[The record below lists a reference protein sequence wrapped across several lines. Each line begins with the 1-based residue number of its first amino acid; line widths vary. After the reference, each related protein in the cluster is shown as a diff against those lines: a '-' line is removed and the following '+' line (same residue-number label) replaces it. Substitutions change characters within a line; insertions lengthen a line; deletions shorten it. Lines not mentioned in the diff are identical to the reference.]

1 MGAPCVRSD
10 HDQLKQIQSTFSKK
24 ADDINQMNNNLKSCL
39 DTLKQGDWI
48 GKGATQFYAEMDGQ
62 IMPALQKLQRALG
75 EAGRVTQQ
83 ISQVMQEAEDSS
95 SKVFVIVI
103 A

>member
-24 ADDINQMNNNLKSCL
+24 ADDINQMNQNIKSCL
-39 DTLKQGDWI
+39 QTLEGGDWI
-48 GKGATQFYAEMDGQ
+48 GKGATAFFQEMNSS

-75 EAGRVTQQ
+75 EASRVTQQ
-83 ISQVMQEAEDSS
+83 ISQVMQDAENETSN
-95 SKVFVIVI
+95 VFIIVIV
-103 A
+103 